1 MATQGAQVEEEMNLR
16 SSLFP
21 SWKELNSAKKAQTQ
35 SGKVSSDF

>member
-1 MATQGAQVEEEMNLR
+1 MATGGAQVEEEMNLR

-21 SWKELNSAKKAQTQ
+21 SWKELNSAKKAQRQ